1 MRSFFGAC
9 LALFI
14 ILPAAVGST
23 PGTFELLATYR
34 GLGSMVA
41 SAVGPGPTPGS
52 QRLYLSYLYLD
63 KTIDVVSV
71 DPATG
76 EFQVFTNPAPTE
88 YGARCMVAG
97 PDGKIYLGT
106 LPLAHFLVLDPKEGT
121 LKDLGRPSKTEQYI
135 WDIAFGPDG
144 KLYGATYPQS
154 KLVRYDPATGA
165 LEDLGRM
172 DPKEQYAHYVAASD
186 DGFVYVG
193 IGTSQSNIA
202 AYEIST
208 GEHREILPAQY
219 QGVEQAW
226 VYRGK
231 DGKVYGRAAS
241 RYFRLEGWNATLI
254 DSSDVSPQALQNTL
268 ADGGVVSVSSRTVRV
283 TYPSGTINP
292 VNFAYKGNELS
303 VFRVAFG
310 PDGKLYGSSVL
321 PIHLLVYKPVNGE
334 MEELGD
340 LGGGEI
346 YSFLSRGDSLL
357 MAAYSGSAPL
367 MQYDPRKPFI
377 PGQATESNPK
387 LVTFSGSDSSWRPQA
402 MIHGPDGRVFLGAV
416 SGYGLLGGPMTI
428 WNPDAG
434 SVISFPHIVK
444 DQSVVT
450 LAAFDDLIV
459 GGTTVGGGGG
469 SFATQKDAKLFIYD
483 LTQKMKTSETIPLAG
498 AGTINDLITAPNRL
512 VYGLVGK
519 AMFTFDPKT
528 AQVKDLLPF
537 AITGAIYNSIAVGPD
552 GLLWGLCSSGVFAI
566 DTSTNTAALVAKAPE
581 TITGGFAVDSTGI
594 YYASVA
600 KIYRYNFPNPGPVPP
615 LDRARRSVPPPA
627 RKTR

>member
-1 MRSFFGAC
+1 MRTLCSAC
-9 LALFI
+9 LALVLI
-14 ILPAAVGST
+14 VAAAQCGT
-23 PGTFELLATYR
+23 PGSFELLATYR

-52 QRLYLSYLYLD
+52 ERLYLSFLYLEE
-63 KTIDVVSV
+63 TIDVVAV

-76 EFQVFTNPAPTE
+76 SFQVFANPAPTE
-88 YGARCMVAG
+88 YGARSMVVG

-106 LPLAHFLVLDPKEGT
+106 LPYAHVLVLDPKEGT

-135 WDIAFGPDG
+135 WDLAFGPDG

-154 KLVRYDPATGA
+154 RLVRYDPATGL

-172 DPKEQYAHYVAASD
+172 DAKQQYAHYVAASD

-193 IGTSQSNIA
+193 IGTNVANIA
-202 AYEIST
+202 AYQIST
-208 GEHREILPAQY
+208 GERRSILPAQY

-226 VYRGK
+226 VYRGT

-254 DSSDVSPQALQNTL
+254 ESGSPAPQAKQNTL
-268 ADGGVVSVSSRTVRV
+268 SDGGVVSVSSRTVRT
-283 TYPSGTINP
+283 TYASGS
-292 VNFAYKGNELS
+292 VNTVSFAYKGNELA
-303 VFRVAFG
+303 VFRVGFG

-321 PIHLLVYKPVNGE
+321 PIHLLVHNPSTGE
-334 MEELGD
+334 MNELGD

-367 MQYDPRKPFI
+367 MQYNPRKPFK
-377 PGQATESNPK
+377 PGQGDENNPK

-402 MIHGPDGRVFLGAV
+402 MIHSPDGRVFLGAV

-428 WNPDAG
+428 WNPDTG
-434 SVISFPHIVK
+434 DIISFPHIVK

-450 LAAFDDLIV
+450 LAAVGDLIV
-459 GGTTVGGGGG
+459 GGTTISGGGG

-483 LTQKMKTSETIPLAG
+483 LKQKMKTAEVVALAG
-498 AGTINDLITAPNRL
+498 SGTINDLVTAPNGL

-519 AMFTFDPKT
+519 AVFSFDPT
-528 AQVKDLLPF
+528 SAQVKSLMPF
-537 AITGAIYNSIAVGPD
+537 AITGAIYNSLAVGPD
-552 GLLWGLCSSGVFAI
+552 GLLWGLCSSGVFTI
-566 DTSTNTAALVAKAPE
+566 DPATFQATLIAKAPE
-581 TITGGFAVDSTGI
+581 TITGGFAMDAKGI
-594 YYASVA
+594 YFASVA
-600 KIYRYNFPNPGPVPP
+600 KIYRYNFQNSGETPPIERERRPGPPSG
-615 LDRARRSVPPPA
+615 RNAR
-627 RKTR
+627 

>member
-1 MRSFFGAC
+1 MQAFSGAY

-14 ILPAAVGST
+14 LISAAWSGA

-52 QRLYLSYLYLD
+52 QRLYLSYLYLS
-63 KTIDVVSV
+63 KTIDVVAV

-88 YGARCMVAG
+88 YGARCMIVG

-106 LPLAHFLVLDPKEGT
+106 LPYAHFLVLDPKEGT
-121 LKDLGRPSKTEQYI
+121 LKDLGRPSKTESYI
-135 WDIAFGPDG
+135 WDLAFGPDG

-172 DPKEQYAHYVAASD
+172 DAVQQYAHYVAAGD

-193 IGTSQSNIA
+193 IGTSLSNIA
-202 AYEIST
+202 AYQIST
-208 GEHREILPAQY
+208 GEHRSILPAEY
-219 QGVEQAW
+219 QGVEQAL

-254 DSSDVSPQALQNTL
+254 NSSDASPQAVQKTL

-283 TYPSGTINP
+283 TYPSGAVVP

-303 VFRVAFG
+303 VFRVGFG
-310 PDGKLYGSSVL
+310 PDKKLYGSSVL
-321 PIHLLVYKPVNGE
+321 PIHLLVYNSASAE
-334 MEELGD
+334 MDELGD

-367 MQYDPRKPFI
+367 MKYDPRRPFK
-377 PGQATESNPK
+377 PGQADENNPK

-402 MIHGPDGRVFLGAV
+402 MINGPDGRVFLGAV

-428 WNPDAG
+428 WNPDTG
-434 SVISFPHIVK
+434 NVISYPHIVK

-450 LAAFDDLIV
+450 LAAFDNLIV
-459 GGTTVGGGGG
+459 GGTTIGGGGG

-483 LTQKMKTSETIPLAG
+483 LTQKMKTAEVTPLAG
-498 AGTINDLITAPNRL
+498 AGTINDLVTAPNGL

-519 AMFTFDPKT
+519 AMFTFDPAT
-528 AQVKDLLPF
+528 AQVKELLPF
-537 AITGAIYNSIAVGPD
+537 TLTGAIYNGIAVGPD
-552 GLLWGLCSSGVFAI
+552 GLLWGLCSSGVFTI
-566 DTSTNTAALVAKAPE
+566 DPSTNTATLVAKAPE
-581 TITGGFAVDSTGI
+581 TITAGFAMDAKGI
-594 YYASVA
+594 YFASVA
-600 KIYRYNFPNPGPVPP
+600 KIYRYNFLNQPETPP
-615 LDRARRSVPPPA
+615 LERVRKPAPPPGRKA
-627 RKTR
+627 R

>member
-1 MRSFFGAC
+1 MRTFFGAC
-9 LALFI
+9 LALF
-14 ILPAAVGST
+14 LLLATARGGT
-23 PGTFELLATYR
+23 PGTFDLLATYR

-63 KTIDVVSV
+63 KTIDVVAV

-76 EFQVFTNPAPTE
+76 EFQVFANPAPTE

-106 LPLAHFLVLDPKEGT
+106 LPAAHFLVLDPKQGT

-135 WDIAFGPDG
+135 WEMAFGPDG

-154 KLVRYDPATGA
+154 KLVRYDPSSGA

-172 DPKEQYAHYVAASD
+172 DPKEEYAHYVAAGA

-202 AYEIST
+202 AYQIST
-208 GEHREILPAQY
+208 GEHREILPAEY
-219 QGVEQAW
+219 QGVEQAR

-241 RYFRLEGWNATLI
+241 RYFRLEGWKATLI
-254 DSSDVSPQALQNTL
+254 SSSEISPQALQNTL
-268 ADGGVVSVSSRTVRV
+268 ADGGVVSLNKRTVRV
-283 TYPSGTINP
+283 TYSAGATTQAD
-292 VNFAYKGNELS
+292 FAYKGNELS
-303 VFRVAFG
+303 VFRVGFG

-321 PIHLLVYKPVNGE
+321 PIHLLVYKPAGGE

-367 MQYDPRKPFI
+367 MKYDPRKPFS
-377 PGQATESNPK
+377 PGQATENNPK
-387 LVTFSGSDSSWRPQA
+387 LVTFSGSDSGWRPQA
-402 MIHGPDGRVFLGAV
+402 MIQGSDGRVFLGAV

-428 WNPDAG
+428 WNPDTG
-434 SVISFPHIVK
+434 DIIGFPHIVK

-450 LAAFDDLIV
+450 LAAFDNLIV
-459 GGTTVGGGGG
+459 GGTTIGGGGG

-483 LTQKMKTSETIPLAG
+483 LKQKMKTSETVPLAG
-498 AGTINDLITAPNRL
+498 AGTINDLIAAPNRL

-519 AMFTFDPKT
+519 AMFTFDPAT
-528 AQVKDLLPF
+528 AQVKDLLPMT
-537 AITGAIYNSIAVGPD
+537 ITGAIYNSIAVGPD
-552 GLLWGLCSSGVFAI
+552 GLLWGLCSSGVFTI
-566 DTSTNTAALVAKAPE
+566 DTSTNTATLVAKAPE
-581 TITGGFAVDSTGI
+581 TITGGFAVDATGI

-600 KIYRYNFPNPGPVPP
+600 KIYRYNFPHPGEVPP
-615 LDRARRSVPPPA
+615 LDRTRRLGPPPA
-627 RKTR
+627 RGVR

>member
-1 MRSFFGAC
+1 MRAFSGAV

-14 ILPAAVGST
+14 LISAAWGGA

-52 QRLYLSYLYLD
+52 QRLYLSYLYLS
-63 KTIDVVSV
+63 KTIDVVAV

-76 EFQVFTNPAPTE
+76 EFEVFTNPAPTE
-88 YGARCMVAG
+88 YGARCMIVG

-106 LPLAHFLVLDPKEGT
+106 LPYAHLLVLDPKEGT
-121 LKDLGRPSKTEQYI
+121 LKDLGRPSTTESYI
-135 WDIAFGPDG
+135 WDLAFGPDG
-144 KLYGATYPQS
+144 KLYGATYPRS

-172 DPKEQYAHYVAASD
+172 DSVQQYAHYVAAGD
-186 DGFVYVG
+186 DGFIYVG
-193 IGTSQSNIA
+193 IGTSLSNIA
-202 AYEIST
+202 AYQIST
-208 GEHREILPAQY
+208 GERRSILPAEY
-219 QGVEQAW
+219 QGVEQAL

-241 RYFRLEGWNATLI
+241 RYFRLEGWTATLI
-254 DSSDVSPQALQNTL
+254 NSSDASPQALQNTL
-268 ADGGVVSVSSRTVRV
+268 ADGGVVSVSGRTVRV
-283 TYPSGTINP
+283 TDPSGTIVP

-303 VFRVAFG
+303 VFRVGFG
-310 PDGKLYGSSVL
+310 PDKKLYGSSVL
-321 PIHLLVYKPVNGE
+321 PIHLLVYNSASGE
-334 MEELGD
+334 MDELGD

-367 MQYDPRKPFI
+367 MQYDPRKPFK
-377 PGQATESNPK
+377 PGQADENNPK

-402 MIHGPDGRVFLGAV
+402 MINGPDGRVFLGAV

-428 WNPDAG
+428 WNPDTG
-434 SVISFPHIVK
+434 NVISFPHIVK

-450 LAAFDDLIV
+450 LAAFDNLIV
-459 GGTTVGGGGG
+459 GGTTIGGGGG
-469 SFATQKDAKLFIYD
+469 SFATQKDAKLFIYN
-483 LTQKMKTSETIPLAG
+483 LAQKMKTAEVTPLSG
-498 AGTINDLITAPNRL
+498 AGTINDLITAPNGL

-519 AMFTFDPKT
+519 AMFTFDPAT

-537 AITGAIYNSIAVGPD
+537 TITGAIYNGIAVGPD
-552 GLLWGLCSSGVFAI
+552 GLLWGLCSSGVFTI
-566 DTSTNTAALVAKAPE
+566 DPTTNTAALVAKAPE
-581 TITGGFAVDSTGI
+581 TITAGFAMDARGI
-594 YYASVA
+594 YFASVA
-600 KIYRYNFPNPGPVPP
+600 KIYRYNFLNQPEAPP
-615 LDRARRSVPPPA
+615 LERTRKSAPPPG
-627 RKTR
+627 RKGR